1 MIKIE
6 IIINHDGSYA
16 IDTQM
21 EGKHESVN
29 NYLAKNESVNMKIKE
44 LVKEIVEE
52 ESEKTK

>member
-29 NYLAKNESVNMKIKE
+29 NYLVKNESVNRKIKE

-52 ESEKTK
+52 ESEKNR

>member
-6 IIINHDGSYA
+6 IIINHDGSYV

-21 EGKHESVN
+21 EGKQESVN
-29 NYLAKNESVNMKIKE
+29 NYLAKNESVNRKIKE

-52 ESEKTK
+52 ESERTK